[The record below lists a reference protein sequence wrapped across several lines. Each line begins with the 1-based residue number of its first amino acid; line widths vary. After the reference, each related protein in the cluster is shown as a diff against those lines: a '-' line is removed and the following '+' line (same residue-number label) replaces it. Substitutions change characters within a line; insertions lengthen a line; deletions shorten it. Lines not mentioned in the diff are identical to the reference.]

1 MSLLFNLS
9 TQSVCFVDYMRGIGK
24 KVFFLSSLLILHII
38 YLQAYFS
45 QDKEH
50 DTPFEDAGSLN
61 KILVKWL
68 DCVDIC

>member
-1 MSLLFNLS
+1 MDRKES
-9 TQSVCFVDYMRGIGK
+9 I
-24 KVFFLSSLLILHII
+24 FFIVTTHPTYEPI
-38 YLQAYFS
+38 QAYFS

-50 DTPFEDAGSLN
+50 DTSFEYAGSLN